1 MTELEFNS
9 FQNEFKARQSVK
21 NEAIHPLRKA
31 LRYQALLDKYPYL
44 TKAVL
49 ARRLGVSRP
58 RISQIMGL
66 LRLPADVQETLLK
79 TPAVSERAIRSMA
92 RTVGR
97 TDFHV
102 QLTHPAKDSCHT
114 FAQENQAKV

>member
-1 MTELEFNS
+1 MTEQEFIS
-9 FQNEFKARQSVK
+9 FQSELKARRSVK

-31 LRYQALLDKYPYL
+31 LHYQALLDKDPYL
-44 TKAVL
+44 TKAGL

-66 LRLPADVQETLLK
+66 LRLPADVQEALLK

-97 TDFHV
+97 ADFHV
-102 QLTHPAKDSCHT
+102 QSTHPAKDSCLT
-114 FAQENQAKV
+114 FAQENRAKV